1 MMGSSTRQRIFAV
14 VCAGLSICAWADV
27 SGATQAHRGAKQ
39 SGLHGRYYLI
49 VWSYQGPDDDVVHSH
64 TFTSFY
70 RGDDLARGVLRP
82 ATISWLPASGVVQPL
97 GAERGRNF
105 SLDETLQNACHAE
118 RSVKAWGPY
127 EVKPALYERALQR
140 VRLLQSGRIRYS
152 MINGAPQAMNCI
164 KAAGDITPAPLDTG
178 LLWGVAAGAAVA
190 RHLSPFF
197 VGRGHAPEQLER
209 IAHAKTCLAY
219 RGQTAEHLSTSPT
232 VKARPRPSVASA
244 SSGF

>member
-1 MMGSSTRQRIFAV
+1 MTGGRTRQKIFAV
-14 VCAGLSICAWADV
+14 VCAGLSICASAGL
-27 SGATQAHRGAKQ
+27 SGAVQAHRGAEQGDLK
-39 SGLHGRYYLI
+39 GRYYLI
-49 VWSYQGPDDDVVHSH
+49 VWSYQGPDDDVVHAH

-70 RGDDLARGVLRP
+70 RGSDLAKGVLRP

-105 SLDETLQNACHAE
+105 SLEETLQNACRAQ

-127 EVKPALYERALQR
+127 EVKPVLYKRALRR

-178 LLWGVAAGAAVA
+178 VLWGIAAGAEVV

-197 VGRGHAPEQLER
+197 VSKGHAPAQLER
-209 IAHAKTCLAY
+209 ISNSKICLAY
-219 RGQTAEHLSTSPT
+219 RG
-232 VKARPRPSVASA
+232 
-244 SSGF
+244 